1 MLGPCTVADA
11 MDAYLRFLGGDGRGA
26 YTIRDARYRDQA
38 FIRPK
43 LGNTRLLHSPPI
55 SYGNGATI

>member
-1 MLGPCTVADA
+1 MTVADA
-11 MDAYLRFLGGDGRGA
+11 MDAYLCFLGGDGRGA

-38 FIRPK
+38 FIRRSSETP
-43 LGNTRLLHSPPI
+43 RLLHSPPI